1 MSKSFLTQSQALSKI
16 GLSGG
21 GGRALSQNL
30 G

>member
-21 GGRALSQNL
+21 GRTLLQNL